1 MKRRGFILLC
11 VIILVAVGYNKIGVL
26 YPMEHFDT
34 VKKYSDEYGVD
45 PLLSMSVIKAESNF
59 KADATSHKSAAGL
72 MQLTGETAR
81 WCAEKL
87 GIEYT
92 DDMLYDTDFNIR
104 AGVFYLSFLL
114 EKYGGDIT
122 AAAASYNAG
131 MGNVDKWLKNSEYS
145 GDGATLN
152 KTPFNETST
161 YINKIKFNYK
171 IYGLLYGGK
180 EGKDKK

>member
-1 MKRRGFILLC
+1 MLC

-59 KADATSHKSAAGL
+59 KERTPRLTKSAAGL

-81 WCAEKL
+81 WCAEKF
-87 GIEYT
+87 GIDYT

-114 EKYGGDIT
+114 GKYGGDIT
-122 AAAASYNAG
+122 AAAAAYNAG
-131 MGNVDKWLKNSEYS
+131 MGNVDKWLKTASIRVT
-145 GDGATLN
+145 ARLWTKRRLT
-152 KTPFNETST
+152 KRAH
-161 YINKIKFNYK
+161 I
-171 IYGLLYGGK
+171 
-180 EGKDKK
+180 